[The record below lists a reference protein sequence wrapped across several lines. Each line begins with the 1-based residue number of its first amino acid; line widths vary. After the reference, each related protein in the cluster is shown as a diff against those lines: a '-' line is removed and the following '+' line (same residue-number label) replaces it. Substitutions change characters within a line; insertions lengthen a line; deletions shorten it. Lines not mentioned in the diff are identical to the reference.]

1 LASDRVTFADVLRIR
16 EFRVLWVADAQS
28 AIGDQIAR
36 IALSVLVFQRTDS
49 ALLTA
54 AAYSLTFVP
63 AMLGGMFLSGLADRL
78 PRRQVMVGCDVIR
91 AVLLGCMA
99 IPRAP
104 IWLLCV
110 LLVLAVLT
118 EAPFMAA
125 ESSLMPLML
134 DGDHYI
140 VGTGLRTITNQV
152 AQLAGFAGG
161 GLVIAV
167 IGARAGLALDAATF
181 AVSAVLIMAAVKER
195 PAAVGD
201 QAAHGGGPGML
212 SGLLSGLRLIFGSRK
227 LRTLLGFAWLAG
239 LYVVP
244 EGVAAPYANGLHHGA
259 VAVGLL
265 LAAMPAGTALGTYL
279 LVRFTRSEVRSAWM
293 GPMAAAV
300 GLPLAVCWLHPDL
313 VLSLALWTMAGLFFG
328 YQVQVITEFVRAV
341 PDEQR
346 GQAIGIASS
355 GLLAVQGFGILLGG
369 IVAHFWGVN
378 GAVASAGLLGAAL
391 AVMLSWSWHRVTS
404 AQARSG
410 LVEPVALATSADPV
424 TPAEQL
430 TAPEQVRPAEQVTA
444 PEHVRPADHVSP
456 TEHMRPA
463 EQLAAAEQVRPA
475 ERVTEDRSSA

>member
-1 LASDRVTFADVLRIR
+1 LASDRVTFAAVLRIR
-16 EFRVLWVADAQS
+16 EFRVLWFADAQS

-54 AAYSLTFVP
+54 LAYSLTFVP
-63 AMLGGMFLSGLADRL
+63 AMLGGVLLSGLADRL

-99 IPRAP
+99 IPREP
-104 IWLLCV
+104 LWLLCA

-125 ESSLMPLML
+125 ESSLMPVML

-140 VGTGLRTITNQV
+140 VGTGLRTITNQL

-181 AVSAVLIMAAVKER
+181 AVSAVLIMAGVKAR
-195 PAAVGD
+195 PAAVTD
-201 QAAHGGGPGML
+201 PAAQHGAGQGLL
-212 SGLLSGLRLIFGSRK
+212 SGLFSGLRLIFGDRR
-227 LRTLLGFAWLAG
+227 LRTLLGLSWLAG

-244 EGVAAPYANGLHHGA
+244 EGVAAPYANDLDHGA
-259 VAVGLL
+259 VAIGLL
-265 LAAMPAGTALGTYL
+265 LAATPAGTAVGTYL
-279 LVRFTRSEVRSAWM
+279 WVRFVPARSRSAWM

-300 GLPLAVCWLHPDL
+300 GVPLAVCVLHPNL
-313 VLSLALWTMAGLFFG
+313 VLSLALWTVAGLFFG
-328 YQVQVITEFVRAV
+328 YQIQVITEYVRAV
-341 PDEQR
+341 PDDQR

-369 IVAHFWGVN
+369 IVAALWNVN

-391 AVMLSWSWHRVTS
+391 AALLSWSWHRTTS
-404 AQARSG
+404 AQPRPG
-410 LVEPVALATSADPV
+410 LVEPMVLATPAQPV
-424 TPAEQL
+424 TPAE
-430 TAPEQVRPAEQVTA
+430 
-444 PEHVRPADHVSP
+444 
-456 TEHMRPA
+456 
-463 EQLAAAEQVRPA
+463 
-475 ERVTEDRSSA
+475 RVAEDRSSA